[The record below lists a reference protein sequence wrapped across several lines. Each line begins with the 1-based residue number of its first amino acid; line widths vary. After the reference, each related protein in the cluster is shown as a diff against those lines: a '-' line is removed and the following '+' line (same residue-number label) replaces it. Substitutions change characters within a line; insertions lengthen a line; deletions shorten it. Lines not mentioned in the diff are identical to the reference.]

1 MSEKKSLNTTAVQIS
16 NPPQN
21 SSNEATKLRGEIM
34 FFNLARAAVLAAPP
48 IIFISFVVELIIA
61 VKPILDN
68 VNIFS
73 LLDPDNPINKIA
85 GFVQK
90 RLQLEVDVTDIIV
103 TIGLVVFSFVITTI
117 LNITLIPL
125 LFLTSRVVKRAA
137 TFIGLDAL
145 FTTASTVAA
154 IIVVSTGEAKVSIRN
169 TKLMLPSII
178 NTIASNQF
186 GFSQKYSQITIIQRI
201 VTSAIVISGLL
212 TLSYILEFFAR
223 RRALK
228 TNAENTAMV

>member
-212 TLSYILEFFAR
+212 TLS
-223 RRALK
+223 
-228 TNAENTAMV
+228 